1 MNNAQKATPAAATN
15 GAAKL
20 SNIQHPHH
28 NESPAAKLL
37 SRLDKVKET
46 GRGQWLARCPA
57 HDDGSPSLSVRETD
71 DGTVLLHCFAQCP
84 AGDVLAAVGM
94 ELGELFPRRYA
105 SPPKSRFER
114 RTGPKDALAALAYEA
129 TIITVIASDMK
140 ERRTCDED
148 TFNRLALAAS
158 RIGAAKDEYA

>member
-1 MNNAQKATPAAATN
+1 MNNAQKETPQVATS

-37 SRLDKVKET
+37 SRLDKVKKT
-46 GRGQWLARCPA
+46 GSGQWLARCPA

-114 RTGPKDALAALAYEA
+114 RIGPKDALQSVAYEA
-129 TIITVIASDMK
+129 TVVCCIAAEVREQGNLTAESYERLITA
-140 ERRTCDED
+140 T
-148 TFNRLALAAS
+148 S
-158 RIGAAKDEYA
+158 RIRSAREVSC

>member
-1 MNNAQKATPAAATN
+1 VNNAQKRSATAATG
-15 GAAKL
+15 GAQQS
-20 SNIQHPHH
+20 SNQHVNH

-37 SRLDKVKET
+37 SRLDKVKKT
-46 GRGQWLARCPA
+46 GSGQWLARCPA

-114 RTGPKDALAALAYEA
+114 RIGPKDALQSVAYEA
-129 TIITVIASDMK
+129 TVVCCIAAEVREQGNLTAESYERLITA
-140 ERRTCDED
+140 T
-148 TFNRLALAAS
+148 S
-158 RIGAAKDEYA
+158 RIRSAREVSC

>member
-1 MNNAQKATPAAATN
+1 MNNAQKETPQVATS

-114 RTGPKDALAALAYEA
+114 SFNPRDVLAAINHEA
-129 TIITVIASDMK
+129 HVCMMIASDICQQK
-140 ERRTCDED
+140 TVDD
-148 TFNRLALAAS
+148 ATFKRLALAAN
-158 RIGAAKDEYA
+158 RIAHAQEAS